1 MKLKNFLAM
10 MAIALCAV
18 ACSDN
23 DDKKEDTVIPAQ
35 EVAGIYNGTLS
46 LSVSGND
53 QGTSDS
59 QVKITA
65 EEGGT
70 VQVLLVGG
78 AGEGMMSLPDIAIP
92 GIKVHTSDNVTYIL
106 RPEDHEA
113 EAGSQSSTGRDPY
126 SSAGTSSYSGW
137 IFSATDLQPEKALR
151 KLSSG

>member
-106 RPEDHEA
+106 PESAVDVTV
-113 EAGSQSSTGRDPY
+113 GSVKYT
-126 SSAGTSSYSGW
+126 
-137 IFSATDLQPEKALR
+137 
-151 KLSSG
+151 

>member
-59 QVKITA
+59 QVKNYC
-65 EEGGT
+65 GRRG
-70 VQVLLVGG
+70 
-78 AGEGMMSLPDIAIP
+78 
-92 GIKVHTSDNVTYIL
+92 NC
-106 RPEDHEA
+106 
-113 EAGSQSSTGRDPY
+113 SS
-126 SSAGTSSYSGW
+126 SSSW
-137 IFSATDLQPEKALR
+137 R
-151 KLSSG
+151 CW

>member
-78 AGEGMMSLPDIAIP
+78 AGEGMMSLPDIAIKCIP
-92 GIKVHTSDNVTYIL
+92 PIMSLIFCRKVL
-106 RPEDHEA
+106 
-113 EAGSQSSTGRDPY
+113 
-126 SSAGTSSYSGW
+126 
-137 IFSATDLQPEKALR
+137 LM
-151 KLSSG
+151 